1 MDPATIAIM
10 SGAAI
15 SAISALF
22 WQLMKAK
29 DEQITA
35 LKADNAALKD
45 EVRKLNDVVVRNTAA
60 LESNATAQTSVVT
73 MLQDLLGPPSTS
85 STPQASR

>member
-35 LKADNAALKD
+35 LKADNTELKA
-45 EVRKLNDVVVRNTAA
+45 EITKLNDVVRRNTDA
-60 LESNATAQTSVVT
+60 LAQNATSQEAVVT
-73 MLQDLLGPPSTS
+73 MLTDLLGPASPTS
-85 STPQASR
+85 KPTAPR